1 MKAFL
6 IKLLLEKVWDNRKV
20 IIGLALGVALLSSFF
35 SLGLLSNS
43 DSTKKKLQD
52 LHCDVSI
59 ETNYALDLAFLI
71 DNIKTYNKEDIDY
84 LDEYLIV
91 KSGEKCSHINRIS
104 KALSTMVTDGIIIE
118 EQMKT
123 IYNMQLAF
131 RKNIEEMEMPYK
143 EFKIVQQDFKGV
155 ILESTSTENHSV
167 TAVLPGEVVEVSQF
181 SKKTI
186 NIKEEENETFTNA
199 IKIKNS
205 VYAGKNAENESQIYE
220 YYTYIIGFDRVNV
233 KKGDTIKTGIELG
246 SSKKIYWQLLDEKN
260 ETIDLSRYVPE
271 LKYQL
276 EVLTGGA
283 TALSNGDNERLLKM
297 DRMVPVVDSYQVT
310 AVVGWYEPFGNRSWH
325 NGIDLASPLGTT
337 IVSATDGKVVQAGY
351 QSGFGNYVYI
361 ENNGIRFI
369 YAHLKDRAKVNVD
382 QQVVK
387 GQVIGYMGT
396 TGYSTGVHLHFEIR
410 DLENEYSVIDPEL
423 YFKFQ

>member
-71 DNIKTYNKEDIDY
+71 DNIKTYHQEEIDY
-84 LDEYLIV
+84 LDTYLIA
-91 KSGEKCSHINRIS
+91 KSGEQCSHINRIS
-104 KALSTMVTDGIIIE
+104 KALQDMVKDGLIIE

-123 IYNMQLAF
+123 IYAMQLAF
-131 RKNIEEMEMPYK
+131 RGEVEEMEMPYK
-143 EFKIVQQDFKGV
+143 EFKIVKQNSEGV

-199 IKIKNS
+199 VKIKNR
-205 VYAGKNAENESQIYE
+205 VYTGKNKENTNQIFE
-220 YYTYIIGFDRVNV
+220 YYTYIIGFDKVNV
-233 KKGDTIKTGIELG
+233 KKGDIIKTGTELG
-246 SSKKIYWQLLDEKN
+246 ISKKIYWQLVDEKN
-260 ETIDLSRYVPE
+260 TAVDLVRYVPE
-271 LKYQL
+271 LKYQM
-276 EVLTGGA
+276 EILTGEA
-283 TALSNGDNERLLKM
+283 SALSNGDNERLLKM

-325 NGIDLASPLGTT
+325 NGIDLASPLGTP
-337 IVSATDGKVVQAGY
+337 IVSASDGKVVQAGY

-361 ENNGIRFI
+361 DNNGIRFI
-369 YAHLKDRAKVNVD
+369 YAHLKDRAKVNAE
-382 QQVVK
+382 QQVKK

-423 YFKFQ
+423 YFKFK